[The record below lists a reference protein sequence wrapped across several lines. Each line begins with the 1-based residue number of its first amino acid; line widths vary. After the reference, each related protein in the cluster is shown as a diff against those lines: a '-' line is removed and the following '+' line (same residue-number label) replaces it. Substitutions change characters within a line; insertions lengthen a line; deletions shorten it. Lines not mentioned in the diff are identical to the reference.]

1 MLRFLSRRNR
11 NHQQINSSDI
21 KSQRIPTNK
30 NLIQCRV
37 ILLDNSDISIELSVS
52 SPISVCNSFLIGL
65 KTYSLFVDTQKN
77 KKTFFG
83 KKIKRK
89 EVEQQQQRFV
99 KTYQD
104 EK

>member
-52 SPISVCNSFLIGL
+52 FLPLLFRDHNNSALNWIKNIQFMWTHKRIRKLSS
-65 KTYSLFVDTQKN
+65 KKKSL
-77 KKTFFG
+77 
-83 KKIKRK
+83 
-89 EVEQQQQRFV
+89 
-99 KTYQD
+99 
-104 EK
+104 

>member
-11 NHQQINSSDI
+11 NHQNINTNNNSDI

-52 SPISVCNSFLIGL
+52 RLITLCKKRIEKCTVCVPLLNFLIGL
-65 KTYSLFVDTQKN
+65 KYSKVSSIGQLA
-77 KKTFFG
+77 
-83 KKIKRK
+83 
-89 EVEQQQQRFV
+89 QRAV
-99 KTYQD
+99 
-104 EK
+104 